1 MCLGVAARTAGIVER
16 RRTRQSVS
24 ALRQAKLQKQIPD
37 TDDLHPRVTAPFFL
51 TAGTADNENRV
62 AQFAQLPIQEFPRL
76 LLQFR
81 SPGPVDDRTAAAE
94 DQRHTALEPLT
105 QVQICRLY
113 RLRGDRDSLA
123 AGEKSIAAALES
135 RLWTGQEGLV
145 VGKQHVHQGKLVGSQ
160 RHLIGGHHILP
171 GQMADMGHI
180 KAIGTDHRALPA
192 EGAAVHGFIE
202 LVVPHDDLGIV
213 IDLLSQQPG
222 MLFIMLQE
230 GAAFQA
236 LLAATLEAARRL
248 RHRQFFAVAFRRY
261 RLPLQ
266 RCRGCE
272 IRIQA
277 RLHRAFLAAGIA
289 GIQILGQAIH
299 GQCGFFCPEGRSHH
313 ALAAAADKLFCL
325 AVHEIRQAFRRRKEF
340 FCYRFRG
347 AEHVKG
353 RSLFFQKILCYCAIE
368 DKIDVLCLQAFEF
381 QLKGLFIQK
390 FRPAAQERVQIRL
403 LTEHGQRIGLFLQ
416 FPGKEKGE
424 EAGTQDSD
432 GFFLFRSKDAA
443 APRRL
448 PEAGYRSFHSP
459 DGNRIANLA
468 QAAFPFARGFTAVGQ
483 DQRED
488 RDLFI
493 QLQGLFEIARGR
505 RRQHGPGVQLQRA
518 GGVAER
524 RLLIDAE
531 RDHALDLF
539 AGDLVHLIHMSGA
552 ALLNLSHNL
561 HLPRVKT
568 GGAVITAP
576 PLYHG

>member
-1 MCLGVAARTAGIVER
+1 
-16 RRTRQSVS
+16 
-24 ALRQAKLQKQIPD
+24 
-37 TDDLHPRVTAPFFL
+37 
-51 TAGTADNENRV
+51 
-62 AQFAQLPIQEFPRL
+62 
-76 LLQFR
+76 
-81 SPGPVDDRTAAAE
+81 
-94 DQRHTALEPLT
+94 
-105 QVQICRLY
+105 
-113 RLRGDRDSLA
+113 
-123 AGEKSIAAALES
+123 
-135 RLWTGQEGLV
+135 
-145 VGKQHVHQGKLVGSQ
+145 
-160 RHLIGGHHILP
+160 
-171 GQMADMGHI
+171 
-180 KAIGTDHRALPA
+180 
-192 EGAAVHGFIE
+192 
-202 LVVPHDDLGIV
+202 
-213 IDLLSQQPG
+213 
-222 MLFIMLQE
+222 MLQE

-236 LLAATLEAARRL
+236 LLTAALEAARRL
-248 RHRQFFAVAFRRY
+248 RHRLFFAVAFRRY

-277 RLHRAFLAAGIA
+277 CFHRPLLPAGIA

-299 GQCGFFCPEGRSHH
+299 GQRSLLGSEGRGHH
-313 ALAAAADKLFCL
+313 ALAAAADKLLRL
-325 AVHEIRQAFRRRKEF
+325 AVQEFRQTFRRRKEL

-347 AEHVKG
+347 AKHVKG
-353 RSLFFQKILCYCAIE
+353 RSLFFQKIRCYLAVE
-368 DKIDVLCLQAFEF
+368 NEIDVLCLQAFEF

-403 LTEHGQRIGLFLQ
+403 LTEHGQRIGFFLQ

-424 EAGTQDSD
+424 EPGTQDSD
-432 GFFLFRSKDAA
+432 GLFLFRPKDAA

-448 PEAGYRSFHSP
+448 SEAGHRSFHSP
-459 DGNRIANLA
+459 DGNRIADLA
-468 QAAFPFARGFTAVGQ
+468 QAAFSLAWGFTAMGQ

-488 RDLFI
+488 RDFFI
-493 QLQGLFEIARGR
+493 QLQGFFEIARGR

-552 ALLNLSHNL
+552 ALLNLSHCL
-561 HLPRVKT
+561 RLPRVKT